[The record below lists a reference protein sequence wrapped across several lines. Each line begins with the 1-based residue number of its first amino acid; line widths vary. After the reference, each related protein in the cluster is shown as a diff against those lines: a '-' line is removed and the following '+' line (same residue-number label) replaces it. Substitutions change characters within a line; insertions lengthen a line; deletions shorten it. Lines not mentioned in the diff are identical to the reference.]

1 MGMNIL
7 QDGERIPFIEV
18 KRAGEEGKL
27 LEKLNNFFSGRVQS
41 RIKQFSQVL
50 NLQIHQWS
58 DFTLKMKIIT
68 TGRFNPF
75 KSRNMQWTENMT

>member
-41 RIKQFSQVL
+41 RIINSELSSFLKSL
-50 NLQIHQWS
+50 TSKYTSDQI
-58 DFTLKMKIIT
+58 IC
-68 TGRFNPF
+68 
-75 KSRNMQWTENMT
+75 